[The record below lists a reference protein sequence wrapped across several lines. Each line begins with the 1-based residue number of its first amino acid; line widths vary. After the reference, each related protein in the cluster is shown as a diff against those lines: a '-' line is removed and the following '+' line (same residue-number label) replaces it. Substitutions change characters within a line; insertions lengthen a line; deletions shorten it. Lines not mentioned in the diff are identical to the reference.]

1 MNNDVLIE
9 KRHLCILFFIT
20 CFFNSYEIKKMLNA
34 TFFQE
39 ILQII
44 IRYTRLLFIIAARLM
59 IWHLWFGI
67 VKQKILLPQN

>member
-9 KRHLCILFFIT
+9 KRHLCILIT
-20 CFFNSYEIKKMLNA
+20 CFFNSCEIKKMLNA

-44 IRYTRLLFIIAARLM
+44 IRYTRLLFIIAARVM
-59 IWHLWFGI
+59 IWHL
-67 VKQKILLPQN
+67 